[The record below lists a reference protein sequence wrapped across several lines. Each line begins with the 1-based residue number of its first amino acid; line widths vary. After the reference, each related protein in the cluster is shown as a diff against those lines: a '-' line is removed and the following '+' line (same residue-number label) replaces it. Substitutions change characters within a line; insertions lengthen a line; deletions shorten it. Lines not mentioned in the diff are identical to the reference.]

1 MDPFAIILGIFLI
14 GLFVMVGMMIFAPR
28 FRNRMFDNQMRM
40 AKSMLEDNKDTFKEL
55 SKTTIEFKKE
65 ILEEN
70 EEALKDLAA
79 KEADIESVGLEKK
92 AAAVK
97 KGLTD
102 TKKCKYCDATIEAD
116 SIFCKECGK
125 KQ

>member
-1 MDPFAIILGIFLI
+1 MDPFAIVLGIFVLA
-14 GLFVMVGMMIFAPR
+14 LFVMVGMMIFTPR
-28 FRNRMFDNQMRM
+28 FKNRMFDNQMRA
-40 AKSMLEDNKDTFKEL
+40 AKSMLENNKDTFKEL

-65 ILEEN
+65 LLEEN
-70 EEALKDLAA
+70 EDALKEVAA

-97 KGLTD
+97 KGFTD

>member
-1 MDPFAIILGIFLI
+1 MKS
-14 GLFVMVGMMIFAPR
+14 
-28 FRNRMFDNQMRM
+28 

-55 SKTTIEFKKE
+55 SRATIDFQKE
-65 ILEEN
+65 LLEEN
-70 EEALKDLAA
+70 EETLKDLSS
-79 KEADIESVGLEKK
+79 KQADIESVGLEKK
-92 AAAVK
+92 AAAIK
-97 KGLTD
+97 KGFTD